1 MNELGFE
8 NIDVAV
14 SSIPSVSHE
23 FFIFILSI
31 FTLSRTL
38 SLDIQARIYIESF
51 FFFFSFR
58 SKEIPRGRF
67 ADPVSDSCVQ
77 GVAKN
82 SIPKNT
88 QRRNMW
94 ALRTFNEWA
103 MARNNTRVESS
114 TDEKVKI
121 THSIETMSK
130 EDLLYWLSKFVLE
143 ARKVDGHPYP
153 PKTLLSLIMGLQ
165 SYVCFERQVQM
176 NFLAD
181 KEFVGFRQV
190 MDAEMKRLSSIGIGT
205 NQKQA
210 QAIST
215 EQIDLLWKM
224 KLLGDHSPRVLVR
237 TMVFMNGK
245 NFALRSGQEHRALRF
260 NPPQITLHEP
270 DGDTPYLLYVEDVSK
285 SNQGGLK
292 HMKVRR
298 KEVKHYANTN
308 NPVRCHVRLY
318 KKYVSLCPPDMKKNA
333 FYLQPLRKYEE
344 SSKVWFSKQ
353 PMGHNTLQLV
363 VPELFKA
370 AGIDGHYTN
379 HSLRAT
385 AATSLY
391 QHGVDE
397 QLIMERTGHRSVEG
411 ESNFFLFKNTDLLHE
426 G

>member
-1 MNELGFE
+1 MGNSLY
-8 NIDVAV
+8 
-14 SSIPSVSHE
+14 
-23 FFIFILSI
+23 FF
-31 FTLSRTL
+31 L
-38 SLDIQARIYIESF
+38 SLKD
-51 FFFFSFR
+51 
-58 SKEIPRGRF
+58 IPRGRF

-77 GVAKN
+77 GVARN

-121 THSIETMSK
+121 THSIETMSTN
-130 EDLLYWLSKFVLE
+130 DLQYWMSKFVLE
-143 ARKVDGHPYP
+143 VRKIDGHPYP
-153 PKTLLSLIMGLQ
+153 PKTLLALIMGLQ
-165 SYVCFERQVQM
+165 SYVCFERQTQV

-181 KEFVGFRQV
+181 REFVGFRQV
-190 MDAEMKRLSSIGIGT
+190 LDAEMKRLSSTGIGT
-205 NQKQA
+205 NKKQA
-210 QAIST
+210 EAIST
-215 EQIDLLWKM
+215 EQIDLLWKR
-224 KLLGDHSPRVLVR
+224 KLLGDHSPKVLVR
-237 TMVFMNGK
+237 TMVFLNGK

-260 NPPQITLHEP
+260 DPPQITLHEP

-298 KEVKHYANTN
+298 KEVKHYANTD
-308 NPVRCHVRLY
+308 NPARCHVRIY
-318 KKYVSLCPPDMKKNA
+318 KKYVSLCPPDGKKGG

-344 SSKVWFSKQ
+344 LSKVWFSKQ

-363 VPELFKA
+363 VPELFRA
-370 AGIDGHYTN
+370 AGIDGHFTN

-411 ESNFFLFKNTDLLHE
+411 KYLLNLFTTFFMNIWTLRSLNQKSQLQNM
-426 G
+426 